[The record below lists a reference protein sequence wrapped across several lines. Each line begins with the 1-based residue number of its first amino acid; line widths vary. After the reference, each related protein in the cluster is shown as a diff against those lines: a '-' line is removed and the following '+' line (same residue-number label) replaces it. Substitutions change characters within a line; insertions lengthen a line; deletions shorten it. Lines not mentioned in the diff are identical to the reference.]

1 MKKLLLLLLFKLFL
15 LEGFAQTKLIK
26 GRILDENDKPLA
38 GTTINLKG
46 TSVSTISQADGG
58 FQISTDQAHPVLVI
72 SFVGYEQLEYGMNGQ
87 MDVTIRL
94 KLINQSLNDVVV
106 VGYGTQ
112 QKKDVTG
119 AISRVKADE
128 FIKRPLVKVEQ
139 ACKALLPE

>member
-58 FQISTDQAHPVLVI
+58 FQISTDQAHP
-72 SFVGYEQLEYGMNGQ
+72 F
-87 MDVTIRL
+87 
-94 KLINQSLNDVVV
+94 
-106 VGYGTQ
+106 
-112 QKKDVTG
+112 
-119 AISRVKADE
+119 
-128 FIKRPLVKVEQ
+128 
-139 ACKALLPE
+139 